1 MAEQEFSLDSL
12 GIYGEARKDVKRAL
26 AFGGVDQAQ
35 LEYFK
40 EVNKISTGS
49 PQYNTPPPPPPPPP
63 TAIPIPAE
71 QDQVTSED
79 LKTEAL
85 DDTFERLYGSPEMRG
100 HIK

>member
-1 MAEQEFSLDSL
+1 MAGQELNLDSL
-12 GIYGEARKDVKRAL
+12 GITGEARRDVKKAL

-49 PQYNTPPPPPPPPP
+49 PQYNTPPPP
-63 TAIPIPAE
+63 TAIPIPTE
-71 QDQVTSED
+71 QNQVTSED
-79 LKTEAL
+79 LKTETL